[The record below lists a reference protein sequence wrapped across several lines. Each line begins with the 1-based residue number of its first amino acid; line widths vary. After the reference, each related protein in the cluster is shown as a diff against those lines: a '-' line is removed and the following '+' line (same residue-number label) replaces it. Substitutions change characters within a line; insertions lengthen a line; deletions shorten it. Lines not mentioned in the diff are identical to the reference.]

1 MDEIVKEEEKSE
13 EKLEEGKVERKD
25 VKWILIASL
34 ITFVFMF
41 YSITVYS
48 YYPYPFRV
56 KDFWFYVNIINILL
70 LVLTIMFS
78 SLYLA
83 EFGDDKVIYK
93 ATIYAFIASML
104 SLFVIFL
111 KPLF

>member
-1 MDEIVKEEEKSE
+1 MKEEEKSE
-13 EKLEEGKVERKD
+13 EKFAEGKVERKD
-25 VKWILIASL
+25 VKWILVASL

-41 YSITVYS
+41 YSITGYS

-78 SLYLA
+78 SLYLS
-83 EFGDDKVIYK
+83 EFEDKVIYK
-93 ATIYAFIASML
+93 ATIYAFITSML